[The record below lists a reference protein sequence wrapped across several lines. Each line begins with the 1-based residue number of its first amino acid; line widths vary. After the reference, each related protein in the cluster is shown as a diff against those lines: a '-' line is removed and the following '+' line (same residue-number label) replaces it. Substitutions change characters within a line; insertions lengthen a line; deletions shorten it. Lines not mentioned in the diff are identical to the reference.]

1 MVTAI
6 ILLDC
11 MPKQTEK
18 NTDINMKSF
27 KEYLIDSLND
37 KQKEKL
43 GIYYD
48 NTPRP
53 AAKELSKHVLPND
66 GGGSIN
72 VPLSVDTKEDVKHH
86 LEKHGFEL
94 SNYSEGKAKDKH
106 GREVSIGSVL
116 KSPKTAAP
124 DTLVKGF
131 ENDDRNSKITKDTH
145 HILFSNIPVHIGE
158 VSTNKK
164 WKSCAGLTPAGRF
177 TPFGGGA
184 AAKQIPDAIKAGSH
198 VAYLMPKD
206 KHDAN
211 DAAARIL
218 LHPYHSYD
226 KNGDIDHSVLMPERK
241 VYSASGG
248 KNSDFHNSL
257 EKFAREKYPMKEGK
271 IYIKDPSVY
280 DDDGQRIRFNT
291 SPNSVKKILT
301 GGWKEGMT
309 HAAKESAMQ
318 AVQLPAASI
327 TAVLNHPRTQENWEG
342 VGEGHQ
348 AIASHQKLSDAHV
361 DKLLELGRGTH
372 LAGNKKLTKT
382 QVGKIANYRPER
394 FAGESDSEKEVS
406 DMANDAQD
414 RETIKAHVTLLR
426 THSDKI
432 KPEHIKTMISH
443 PAITASNLEM
453 VARNISNPEVQKAI
467 LNHPKV
473 DDGALWHIARST
485 RNPEVHKAILNHPKV
500 DADTLSEINSTDP
513 EIHKAILNKRDGDGK
528 VLANGT
534 ALRSVAENTTDPEV
548 HKAVLKHPN
557 AVNSTFRSVAE
568 NTTDPEVHKAILK
581 QRPDLGSDLI
591 HTIATHTADPEVHK
605 AIAKLPQ
612 TGYTTLDTVARYSN
626 DPEVHKAIV
635 NHPMASS
642 AVLDSVANRSK
653 NPEVH
658 KAIMKHPKVSAD
670 ILRTIYNSTNTPEI
684 YKAVH
689 DHPEW
694 KSL

>member
-1 MVTAI
+1 
-6 ILLDC
+6 
-11 MPKQTEK
+11 
-18 NTDINMKSF
+18 MKTF
-27 KEYLIDSLND
+27 KEYLKESLNID
-37 KQKEKL
+37 QKGKL
-43 GIYYD
+43 GIYYN

-72 VPLSVDTKEDVKHH
+72 IPLSVDTKEDVKNH

-145 HILFSNIPVHIGE
+145 HILFSNIPEHVGE

-164 WKSCAGLTPAGRF
+164 WKSCAGLTPSGRF
-177 TPFGGGA
+177 TPYGGGA
-184 AAKQIPDAIKAGSH
+184 AAKQIPNAIKAGSH
-198 VAYLMPKD
+198 VAYLMPKA
-206 KHDAN
+206 KHDPN

-226 KNGDIDHSVLMPERK
+226 KNGVIEHSVLMPERK

-271 IYIKDPSVY
+271 IYQKDPSVY
-280 DDDGQRIRFNT
+280 DDDGQMTRFNT

-309 HAAKESAMQ
+309 PKVKESAMQ

-327 TAVLNHPRTQENWEG
+327 SAVLNHPRTQENWEG

-348 AIASHQKLSDAHV
+348 AIAAHQKLSDAHV

-394 FAGESDSEKEVS
+394 FTGESYSEKLVS

-414 RETIKAHVTLLR
+414 RETIKAHVTLIR
-426 THSDKI
+426 THADKI
-432 KPEHIKTMISH
+432 KPEHIKTMLNH
-443 PAITASNLEM
+443 PAISASNLET
-453 VARNISNPEVQKAI
+453 VARNTSNPDVQKAI
-467 LNHPKV
+467 LKHPKV
-473 DDGALWHIARST
+473 DNDVMT
-485 RNPEVHKAILNHPKV
+485 EVAKN
-500 DADTLSEINSTDP
+500 TTDP
-513 EIHKAILNKRDGDGK
+513 EIHKAILNKHFEGNGVIAYRDGLK
-528 VLANGT
+528 AI
-534 ALRSVAENTTDPEV
+534 AKNTTDPEIKKLV
-548 HKAVLKHPN
+548 QKHPN
-557 AVNSTFRSVAE
+557 W
-568 NTTDPEVHKAILK
+568 
-581 QRPDLGSDLI
+581 
-591 HTIATHTADPEVHK
+591 
-605 AIAKLPQ
+605 AK
-612 TGYTTLDTVARYSN
+612 
-626 DPEVHKAIV
+626 
-635 NHPMASS
+635 
-642 AVLDSVANRSK
+642 
-653 NPEVH
+653 
-658 KAIMKHPKVSAD
+658 
-670 ILRTIYNSTNTPEI
+670 
-684 YKAVH
+684 
-689 DHPEW
+689 
-694 KSL
+694 

>member
-1 MVTAI
+1 
-6 ILLDC
+6 
-11 MPKQTEK
+11 
-18 NTDINMKSF
+18 MKSF
-27 KEYLIDSLND
+27 KQFLLDSLND

-43 GIYYD
+43 GIYWD
-48 NTPRP
+48 NTPRT

-131 ENDDRNSKITKDTH
+131 ENDDRSSNITKDTH

-164 WKSCAGLTPAGRF
+164 WNSCAGLTPAGRF

-218 LHPYHSYD
+218 LHPYHSYG
-226 KNGDIDHSVLMPERK
+226 KNGAIEHSVLMPERK

-257 EKFAREKYPMKEGK
+257 EKFAREKYPMQEGK
-271 IYIKDPSVY
+271 IYKKDPSVY

-309 HAAKESAMQ
+309 HLSKEAAMQ

-342 VGEGHQ
+342 VEEGHQ
-348 AIASHQKLSDAHV
+348 AIASHQKLTDAHV

-394 FAGESDSEKEVS
+394 FTGESDSEKEVS

-414 RETIKAHVTLLR
+414 RETIKTHVTLIR
-426 THSDKI
+426 THADKI
-432 KPEHIKTMISH
+432 KPEHVKTMISH
-443 PAITASNLEM
+443 PAITASNLET
-453 VARNISNPEVQKAI
+453 VARNTSNPEVQKAI
-467 LNHPKV
+467 LEHPKT
-473 DDGALWHIARST
+473 DSGALWNIARAT
-485 RNPEVHKAILNHPKV
+485 KNPEFHKAILNHPKV
-500 DADTLSEINSTDP
+500 DADAIGEVARNSTDPENQKEILTKKDEDGRIRSADRSALRAIAENTTDSEMHKAVLKHPNADDSTLRAVAEHTTDP
-513 EIHKAILNKRDGDGK
+513 EIHKAILNHHLDVGSN
-528 VLANGT
+528 VL
-534 ALRSVAENTTDPEV
+534 
-548 HKAVLKHPN
+548 
-557 AVNSTFRSVAE
+557 
-568 NTTDPEVHKAILK
+568 
-581 QRPDLGSDLI
+581 
-591 HTIATHTADPEVHK
+591 HTIATHSTDPEIHK
-605 AIAKLPQ
+605 AIVKLPQ
-612 TGYTTLDTVARYSN
+612 TMNSTLDTVARYSN

-635 NHPMASS
+635 NHPIVSS
-642 AVLDSVANRSK
+642 AVLDTVANRSK

-658 KAIMKHPKVSAD
+658 KAIMNHPKVSAD
-670 ILRTIYNSTNTPEI
+670 VLHTIYKSTDNPEI
-684 YKAVH
+684 DKAVH
-689 DHPEW
+689 DHPKW

>member
-1 MVTAI
+1 MGTTI
-6 ILLDC
+6 MKTFKQYLL
-11 MPKQTEK
+11 
-18 NTDINMKSF
+18 
-27 KEYLIDSLND
+27 DSLNV

-43 GIYYD
+43 GIYHY
-48 NTPRP
+48 NTPRQ
-53 AAKELSKHVLPND
+53 AATELSKHVLPYD

-72 VPLSVDTKEDVKHH
+72 VPLSVDTKEDVKNH

-131 ENDDRNSKITKDTH
+131 ENDDRSSTITKDTH
-145 HILFSNIPVHIGE
+145 HILFSNVPEHIGE

-206 KHDAN
+206 KHDPN

-218 LHPYHSYD
+218 LHPYHTYG
-226 KNGDIDHSVLMPERK
+226 KNGDIEHSVLMPERK

-257 EKFAREKYPMKEGK
+257 EKFAREKYPMQEGK
-271 IYIKDPSVY
+271 IYKKDPSVY

-309 HAAKESAMQ
+309 HLSKEAAMQ

-327 TAVLNHPRTQENWEG
+327 TAVLNYPRTQENWQG

-394 FAGESDSEKEVS
+394 FTGESDSEKEVS

-414 RETIKAHVTLLR
+414 RETIKTHVTLIR
-426 THSDKI
+426 THPDKI
-432 KPEHIKTMISH
+432 KPEHIKTMINH
-443 PAITASNLEM
+443 PTITASNLET
-453 VARNISNPEVQKAI
+453 VARNTSNPDVQKAI
-467 LNHPKV
+467 LEHPKT
-473 DDGALWHIARST
+473 DAGALWHIARTSN
-485 RNPEVHKAILNHPKV
+485 NPEFHKAILNHPKV
-500 DADTLSEINSTDP
+500 DADAVAEVAVNSTDPEIHKEILNKHDEDGVVMANRTALRSIGDNTKDPEMHKALLKHPNADDSTLRSVAEHTTDP
-513 EIHKAILNKRDGDGK
+513 EIHKAILNHHLDVGSN
-528 VLANGT
+528 VL
-534 ALRSVAENTTDPEV
+534 
-548 HKAVLKHPN
+548 
-557 AVNSTFRSVAE
+557 
-568 NTTDPEVHKAILK
+568 
-581 QRPDLGSDLI
+581 
-591 HTIATHTADPEVHK
+591 HTIATHST
-605 AIAKLPQ
+605 
-612 TGYTTLDTVARYSN
+612 

-635 NHPMASS
+635 NLPQTVHSTLIYIS
-642 AVLDSVANRSK
+642 NRTK
-653 NPEVH
+653 DPEVH
-658 KAIMKHPKVSAD
+658 ATINNHPNYLVK
-670 ILRTIYNSTNTPEI
+670 
-684 YKAVH
+684 
-689 DHPEW
+689 
-694 KSL
+694 